1 MANFVSYANATEL
14 MTAIGQKFA
23 TLEGA
28 YVFRGS
34 VLFVNLPNVLTKA
47 MRGYVYNVENQFTT
61 DARFIEGIGN
71 VYAAGTNVVVADVS
85 YYDEVTPV
93 GGENPSTEGWY
104 VLDDGEYVLTSDET
118 VQAGTTYYQYV
129 ADFKFDVLGNFVNVD
144 GIYTDIDKVA
154 EMVCATP
161 FDAGDAYEIGD
172 VVVYQRGLYEFTSA
186 HTADDPW
193 DASEVHKVDV
203 IDLIASA
210 EPESLTTSQV
220 NALLALLQ

>member
-1 MANFVSYANATEL
+1 MSNFISYANATEL

-34 VLFVNLPNVLTKA
+34 ILFNNLPSVLTKA
-47 MRGYVYNVENQFTT
+47 MNGFVYNIEDSFTT
-61 DARFIEGIGN
+61 DARFVEGIGN
-71 VYAAGTNVVVADVS
+71 VYAAGTNVAVADVS

-93 GGENPSTEGWY
+93 GNENPQSEGWY
-104 VLDDGEYVLTSDET
+104 ILDDGQYVLTTDET
-118 VQAGTTYYQYV
+118 VDNEKTYYEYV
-129 ADFKFDVLGNFVNVD
+129 ADYKFDVLGNFVNVD

-161 FDAGDAYEIGD
+161 FDSGDAYEIGD

-193 DASEVHKVDV
+193 DATEVHKVDV

-210 EPESLTTSQV
+210 EPSSLTTSQV
-220 NALLALLQ
+220 NALLALLA